1 MAAVIEVV
9 AEAANEVAAEAE
21 LDPEKKYEI
30 VNGQPEEKEMP
41 GARHSGVETR
51 LSAKLWNFADSN
63 NLGGVYCESSFQI
76 GDKERIPDIAFIS
89 IDRIPAEGEPE
100 TKWPFAPDLAVEVIS
115 PNDLFDKLIAK
126 TKEYFAAGVKQVWWV
141 APEHKIVMIYRPPL
155 QLTMLSEE
163 DELASED
170 LLPGFRCRVSEL
182 FRNPAKKS

>member
-9 AEAANEVAAEAE
+9 ANAASEIAAEAE
-21 LDPEKKYEI
+21 LDPEKRYEI

-41 GARHSGVETR
+41 GPRHSGVGTR
-51 LSAKLWNFADSN
+51 LSAKLLNFADSN
-63 NLGGVYCESSFQI
+63 GLGGVYCESSFQI
-76 GDKERIPDIAFIS
+76 GDNERIPDVAFIS

-115 PNDLFDKLIAK
+115 PNDVFDKLIAK

-163 DELASED
+163 DELTSED

-182 FRNPAKKS
+182 FQSPAKKS

>member
-1 MAAVIEVV
+1 MAAVIEVI
-9 AEAANEVAAEAE
+9 AETANEMAVEAE
-21 LDPEKKYEI
+21 LDPEKRYEI

-41 GARHSGVETR
+41 GAKHSGVGGR
-51 LSAKLWNFADSN
+51 LGRRLGNYVESK
-63 NLGGVYCESSFQI
+63 NLGEVYPEASFQI
-76 GDKERIPDIAFIS
+76 GENERIPDIAFIS

-100 TKWPFAPDLAVEVIS
+100 TRWPFAPDLAVEVIS
-115 PNDLFDKLIAK
+115 PNDIFDKLIAK

-155 QLTMLSEE
+155 QLTMLAEE

-182 FRNPAKKS
+182 FQNPVKKG